1 LGFRLRE
8 ISMQIAAQRGNEAES
23 TVVYLWGMI
32 GATRTS
38 ASEAALI

>member
-23 TVVYLWGMI
+23 TVVYL
-32 GATRTS
+32 
-38 ASEAALI
+38 